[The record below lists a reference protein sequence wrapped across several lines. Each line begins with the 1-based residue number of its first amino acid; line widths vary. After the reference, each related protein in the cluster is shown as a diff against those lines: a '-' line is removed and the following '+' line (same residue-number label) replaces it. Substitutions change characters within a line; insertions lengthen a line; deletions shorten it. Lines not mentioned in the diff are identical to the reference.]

1 MSLINRVVL
10 SIVAFFG
17 LAFLVGCGNNGA
29 PAPTPPPSGGFSK
42 SDLKGTYVF
51 STAGSDPNGAFFTMA
66 GTLQADGNGG
76 IAGGT
81 IDINDSDPILNPP
94 VQAFGQSI
102 SSNSSYTVSVDGRG
116 QIFLTNTPLGTI
128 SFDFVLSSSSGG
140 LITEFDGN
148 GTGSGT
154 LDLQSSTITQAQMA
168 QGYVVSLSG
177 VDSNTNFL
185 SGAGAFTLAADGTVA
200 SGTGV
205 NDFNESQIV
214 LAGGAL
220 NGNVTL
226 AAGGGSGTAQLSTA
240 VGSLSFNFYVIDAN
254 HLKFIETDALPQAVL
269 SGDAFKQA
277 AIPTGTLVFTMSGET
292 NSGGIAVP
300 LAAGGFMT
308 STAAGQTTNGLED
321 ANLNG
326 TISSVQ
332 VPFTLNYSATVNGR
346 STLALTGFAGGPT
359 SLAIY
364 PFSDGSTN
372 GMLMLEID
380 SNALMAGTAFLQ
392 SSTSLAA
399 PPQGYGLNLTGVNI
413 GTTSP
418 FELDDIAEFATA
430 TSGSTTTLKG
440 LLDENDEGTLQN
452 PQAITAANSALSL
465 DSPATGRGAA
475 FFASSSTAGL
485 FNIVFY
491 TVDGTNTLFLE
502 EDNTQIAVGVFQ
514 MQSSGSAKSSSS
526 AIRSLAT
533 RPMVLSH
540 GGFSHP
546 GGAAIRRK

>member
-1 MSLINRVVL
+1 MSLINRVAL
-10 SIVAFFG
+10 SIVAVFG
-17 LAFLVGCGNNGA
+17 VAFLVGCGSSGA

-51 STAGSDPNGAFFTMA
+51 STAGSDPNGFFFTMA

-81 IDINDSDPILNPP
+81 IDINDSDSGLPTP

-102 SSNSSYTVSVDGRG
+102 NSNSSYTVSVDGRG

-154 LDLQSSTITQAQMA
+154 LDLQTATITQAQMA
-168 QGYVVSLSG
+168 QGYVFNLSG
-177 VDSNTNFL
+177 ADSNANFL

-205 NDFNESQIV
+205 DDFNESQIV

-226 AAGGGSGTAQLSTA
+226 GAGGGSGTAQLSTA
-240 VGSLSFNFYVIDAN
+240 VGTLSFNFYVIDAN

-277 AIPTGTLVFTMSGET
+277 AIPTGTLVFTMSGEV
-292 NSGGIAVP
+292 NSGGIPLP
-300 LAAGGFMT
+300 LAAGGLMT

-413 GTTSP
+413 GTSP

-440 LLDENDEGTLQN
+440 LLDENDQGTPQN
-452 PQAITAANSALSL
+452 PQAIVSANSALSL

-475 FFASSSTAGL
+475 SFASSSTVGL

-502 EDNTQIAVGVFQ
+502 EDNTQISVGLFQ
-514 MQSSGSAKSSSS
+514 MQSSGSAKASSS

-540 GGFSHP
+540 GGLSHP
-546 GGAAIRRK
+546 GRAAIRRK